1 MKLSPIPA
9 AIILLAAQCVAETV
23 VVVAAP
29 RAAPKTSLSLPTR
42 TSSLPLPTSLPRDAN
57 TNANTTTISAP
68 PKEIMVI
75 STAGQEAAAPRITPK
90 PDFQPG
96 DEAALSLRQKWHL
109 TTYWSCATFAAGRVF
124 CGWHEPVLPG
134 GDEIAGASAN
144 GRGETRGDLKA
155 WAVGALV
162 LAIGAA
168 L

>member
-1 MKLSPIPA
+1 MM
-9 AIILLAAQCVAETV
+9 
-23 VVVAAP
+23 
-29 RAAPKTSLSLPTR
+29 PT
-42 TSSLPLPTSLPRDAN
+42 
-57 TNANTTTISAP
+57 
-68 PKEIMVI
+68 MMI
-75 STAGQEAAAPRITPK
+75 STAGREAAAPRMTPK

-134 GDEIAGASAN
+134 GDEIAGAN
-144 GRGETRGDLKA
+144 GRGETRGELKA

-162 LAIGAA
+162 LGLAIGAA